1 MVEALSLN
9 ELRNKIRERYDHDE
23 ERVVGIMLARYD
35 IGITREIVDQCY
47 QYWNLNSRKYF
58 DVFWAG
64 YGAYLSPAEE
74 SATKTILKYQG
85 NEKRAYFD
93 LEAFIEVKDQFN
105 STFKT
110 AYRDRLQLIL
120 VNYRDGMLHFNESL
134 KIDLEENL
142 DPNYAKIR
150 EIMEFVTWEC
160 RSAHQ
165 VSSIAR
171 KLKFEHFKDIIKGV
185 TLSDVVSTAIGLVG
199 MNPTST

>member
-9 ELRNKIRERYDHDE
+9 ELQNKIRERYDHDE
-23 ERVVGIMLARYD
+23 QRVVGIMLARYD
-35 IGITREIVDQCY
+35 IGITTEIVDQCY
-47 QYWNLNSRKYF
+47 QYWNLNSKKYF

-64 YGAYLSPAEE
+64 YGAYLSPSDE
-74 SATKTILKYQG
+74 SATKTILKFRG

-93 LEAFIEVKDQFN
+93 LEAFIEIKDQFN
-105 STFKT
+105 SVFKSP
-110 AYRDRLQLIL
+110 YRDRLQLIL
-120 VNYRDGMLHFNESL
+120 VNYRDGKLHFNESL

-160 RSAHQ
+160 HSAHQ

-185 TLSDVVSTAIGLVG
+185 TLSDVVSTAIGLAG
-199 MNPTST
+199 INPAST

>member
-9 ELRNKIRERYDHDE
+9 ELQNKIRERYDHDE
-23 ERVVGIMLARYD
+23 QRVVGIMLARYD
-35 IGITREIVDQCY
+35 IGITTEIVDQCY
-47 QYWNLNSRKYF
+47 QYWNLNSRKFF

-64 YGAYLSPAEE
+64 YGAYLSPSDE
-74 SATKTILKYQG
+74 SATKTILKFRG

-93 LEAFIEVKDQFN
+93 LEAFIEIKDQFN
-105 STFKT
+105 SVFKSP
-110 AYRDRLQLIL
+110 YRDRLQLIL
-120 VNYRDGMLHFNESL
+120 VNYRDGKLHFNESL

-160 RSAHQ
+160 HSAHQ

-171 KLKFEHFKDIIKGV
+171 KLKFEHFKDIVKGV
-185 TLSDVVSTAIGLVG
+185 TLSDVVSTAIGLAG
-199 MNPTST
+199 INPAST

>member
-9 ELRNKIRERYDHDE
+9 ELQKRLRERYDYDE
-23 ERVVGIMLARYD
+23 QRVVGIMLARYD
-35 IGITREIVDQCY
+35 IGITKEIVDQCY

-58 DVFWAG
+58 DVFWEG
-64 YGAYLSPAEE
+64 YGTYLSPSDE
-74 SATKTILKYQG
+74 SATKTILKFRG

-93 LEAFIEVKDQFN
+93 LEAFIEIKDQFN
-105 STFKT
+105 SVFKSP
-110 AYRDRLQLIL
+110 YRDRLQLIL
-120 VNYRDGMLHFNESL
+120 VNYRDGSVHFNESL

-150 EIMEFVTWEC
+150 EIMEFVIGEC
-160 RSAHQ
+160 HSAHQ

-185 TLSDVVSTAIGLVG
+185 TLSDIVSTAIGLAG
-199 MNPTST
+199 MNIPST

>member
-9 ELRNKIRERYDHDE
+9 ELQNRIRERYDYDE
-23 ERVVGIMLARYD
+23 QCVVGIILARYD
-35 IGITREIVDQCY
+35 IRITKEIVDQCY

-64 YGAYLSPAEE
+64 YGAYLSPSEE
-74 SATKTILKYQG
+74 TATKTILKYRG

-93 LEAFIEVKDQFN
+93 LEAFVEIKDQFN
-105 STFKT
+105 SIFKSS
-110 AYRDRLQLIL
+110 YSDHLQLIL
-120 VNYRDGMLHFNESL
+120 VNYRDGKLHFNESL

-142 DPNYAKIR
+142 DSNYAKIR
-150 EIMEFVTWEC
+150 EVMEFVTSEC
-160 RSAHQ
+160 RSVHQ

-185 TLSDVVSTAIGLVG
+185 TLSDVISTAIGLAG
-199 MNPTST
+199 MDVLK

>member
-1 MVEALSLN
+1 M
-9 ELRNKIRERYDHDE
+9 
-23 ERVVGIMLARYD
+23 
-35 IGITREIVDQCY
+35 
-47 QYWNLNSRKYF
+47 
-58 DVFWAG
+58 
-64 YGAYLSPAEE
+64 
-74 SATKTILKYQG
+74 
-85 NEKRAYFD
+85 
-93 LEAFIEVKDQFN
+93 EAFIEVKDQFN

-185 TLSDVVSTAIGLVG
+185 TLSDVVSTAIGLAG
-199 MNPTST
+199 MNPVST

>member
-9 ELRNKIRERYDHDE
+9 ELQNKIRERYDHDE
-23 ERVVGIMLARYD
+23 QRVVGIMLARYD
-35 IGITREIVDQCY
+35 IGITTEIVDQCY
-47 QYWNLNSRKYF
+47 QYWNLNSKKYF

-64 YGAYLSPAEE
+64 YGAYLSPSDE
-74 SATKTILKYQG
+74 SATKTILKFMG

-93 LEAFIEVKDQFN
+93 LEAFIEIKDQFN
-105 STFKT
+105 SVFKSP
-110 AYRDRLQLIL
+110 YRDRLQLIL
-120 VNYRDGMLHFNESL
+120 VNYRDGKLHFNESL

-160 RSAHQ
+160 HSAHQ

-185 TLSDVVSTAIGLVG
+185 TLSDVMSTAIGLAG
-199 MNPTST
+199 INPTST

>member
-9 ELRNKIRERYDHDE
+9 ELRNKIQERYDYDE
-23 ERVVGIMLARYD
+23 QRVVGIMLARYD
-35 IGITREIVDQCY
+35 IGITKEIVDQCY

-64 YGAYLSPAEE
+64 YGASLSPSDE
-74 SATKTILKYQG
+74 SATKTVLKFKG

-93 LEAFIEVKDQFN
+93 LEAFIEIKDQFN
-105 STFKT
+105 SVFKSP
-110 AYRDRLQLIL
+110 YRDRLQLIL
-120 VNYRDGMLHFNESL
+120 VNYRDGSLHFNESI

-150 EIMEFVTWEC
+150 EIMEFVMREC

-171 KLKFEHFKDIIKGV
+171 KLKFEHCKDIIKGV
-185 TLSDVVSTAIGLVG
+185 TLSDIVSTAIGLAG
-199 MNPTST
+199 LNNISI

>member
-9 ELRNKIRERYDHDE
+9 ELQNKIRERYDHDE
-23 ERVVGIMLARYD
+23 QRVVGIMLARYD
-35 IGITREIVDQCY
+35 IGITTEIVDQCY
-47 QYWNLNSRKYF
+47 QYWNLNSKKYF

-64 YGAYLSPAEE
+64 YGAYLSPSDE
-74 SATKTILKYQG
+74 SATKTILKFRG

-93 LEAFIEVKDQFN
+93 LEAFIEIKDQFN
-105 STFKT
+105 SVFKSP
-110 AYRDRLQLIL
+110 YRDRLQLIL
-120 VNYRDGMLHFNESL
+120 VNYRDGKLHFNESL

-160 RSAHQ
+160 HSAHQ

-185 TLSDVVSTAIGLVG
+185 TLSDVVSTTIGLAG
-199 MNPTST
+199 INPAST